1 MESWQQTYARFI
13 DEALANSPSPTSNM
27 ATPPTNQPP
36 PPKTTHFP
44 LSSLLSTTPPHP
56 FALLILNTPLNAP
69 TVHHLLPHASLLICA
84 DAGADRYYAFQLDSL
99 YRYTDPG
106 TPRSSHM
113 GSTRTPDAIVGDLDS
128 LSDNTR
134 QVYASMG
141 VQIVEDK
148 SVDTTDFAK
157 CLGYLRR
164 GWRERSALPGMPTSL
179 DVVVLGGLSGRVD
192 QGMSALHHVYLAER
206 ELDERGEVRGEVEER
221 ERWQGKTYLLS
232 RQSLTFALC
241 TGRNVLH
248 LGQEGVESGEQRF
261 RMNAEGM
268 SSRAAVFGERASAK
282 TPSDAFGENIGI
294 LPLRGP
300 CKITTKGLE
309 WDVTRWHTEFGGQ
322 VSTSNHIRS
331 GTVEIDIVEGQN
343 PLCTVE
349 LGGQFRMNES

>member
-1 MESWQQTYARFI
+1 VS
-13 DEALANSPSPTSNM
+13 S
-27 ATPPTNQPP
+27 NQPP

-44 LSSLLSTTPPHP
+44 LSSLLSSSPPNP

-69 TVHHLLPHASLLICA
+69 TLHHLLPHASLLICA

-106 TPRSSHM
+106 SPRATNL

-128 LSDNTR
+128 LSSITR
-134 QVYASMG
+134 QIYASMG

-157 CLGYLRR
+157 CLGWIRQV
-164 GWRERSALPGMPTSL
+164 WRDTTSLPGMATAL
-179 DVVVLGGLSGRVD
+179 DVIVLGGLSGRVD

-206 ELDERGEVRGEVEER
+206 ELDERGEVRRGVEER
-221 ERWQGKTYLLS
+221 ERWQGNTYLLS
-232 RQSLTFALC
+232 RQSLTFALGM
-241 TGRNVLH
+241 GRNVLH
-248 LGQEGVESGEQRF
+248 LGPEEGYSVEERV
-261 RMNAEGM
+261 RMNVEQVSAP
-268 SSRAAVFGERASAK
+268 AAVDRGRATAS
-282 TPSDAFGENIGI
+282 TTCDSFGENIGI

-309 WDVTRWHTEFGGQ
+309 WDVTGWPTEFGGQ

-331 GTVEIDIVEGQN
+331 GTVEVEVVEGQN

-349 LGGQFRMNES
+349 LGARFRMDGS